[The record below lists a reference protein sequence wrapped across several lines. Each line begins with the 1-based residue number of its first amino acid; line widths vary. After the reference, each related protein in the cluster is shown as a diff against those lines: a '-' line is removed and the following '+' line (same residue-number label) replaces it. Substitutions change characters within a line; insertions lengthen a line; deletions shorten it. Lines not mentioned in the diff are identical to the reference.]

1 MKKDVLKAKATEIV
15 SRLAS
20 KYPNPT
26 TALIHHNAFE
36 LLIAT
41 VLSAQTTDKRVNIVT
56 AEFFPQYDTPEKLL
70 SLGFDRFKALIKSIN
85 LYPTKAK
92 NIFNLCQILIDS
104 HQSQVPQ
111 DRTALEAL
119 PGVGRKTAN
128 VVLSNAFNIPAFAV
142 DTHVFRVTKR
152 LGLTQGKNPLEV
164 ERDIMKIIPDE
175 LWTVA
180 HHYFIF
186 HGRETCHAIKPKCKE
201 CILVDVCPSKQV

>member
-1 MKKDVLKAKATEIV
+1 MKKDVVKAKATEIV

-85 LYPTKAK
+85 LYPTKAQ